1 MHQTLT
7 SSSAGLSRELAGQKR
22 GIWAPRP
29 VELLSALSPD
39 PPVTPLHIKTR
50 EGLMPGPSGLPAS
63 QFQDWDFICQ
73 TRGSRTQV
81 FGRQSTVQHSEL
93 SVTQK
98 M

>member
-1 MHQTLT
+1 MHQCE
-7 SSSAGLSRELAGQKR
+7 SSGAGLSRELAGQKC
-22 GIWAPRP
+22 RP

-39 PPVTPLHIKTR
+39 PAVTPLHIKTR
-50 EGLMPGPSGLPAS
+50 EVLMPGPSGLPAS
-63 QFQDWDFICQ
+63 QFQDCDFACQ

-81 FGRQSTVQHSEL
+81 FGSQSTVQHSEL